1 MTKKNVL
8 LCSEKKIQQ
17 NSWKM
22 KLKKKS
28 QKVEQMIKE
37 MNNEREDVKIEKQFR
52 R

>member
-1 MTKKNVL
+1 MTKKI

-17 NSWKM
+17 TSWKM

-37 MNNEREDVKIEKQFR
+37 MDNERQDVNIEKQFR

>member
-22 KLKKKS
+22 KLKKKIS
-28 QKVEQMIKE
+28 ESRTNDQRDE
-37 MNNEREDVKIEKQFR
+37 
-52 R
+52 